1 MVRISGVGALKPNTV
16 ALGFPRV
23 YGDNEGVGNDK
34 RRDYLAP
41 EESGFGFSSDEIRD
55 LFPPTEGTGCCSITN
70 HDERNRTT
78 EDRIIEFVR
87 TIEDVTRIGKNVI
100 VCRNFSN
107 LKNESNWAMSEN
119 PSSFAW
125 CCNVMKTLFR
135 KAAPFCNND
144 GSTTRRKR
152 KYIDVWLVD
161 FFSEPDGVIND
172 RKHLFMLQVRSAIK
186 TI

>member
-16 ALGFPRV
+16 VLGFPRV

-41 EESGFGFSSDEIRD
+41 EESGFGFSSDEMRD
-55 LFPPTEGTGCCSITN
+55 LFPNRTTE
-70 HDERNRTT
+70 ERYRTT

-100 VCRNFSN
+100 VCRNFDN
-107 LKNESNWAMSEN
+107 LKHESNWAMSEN
-119 PSSFAW
+119 PSTFAW
-125 CCNVMKTLFR
+125 CCNVLRTLFH
-135 KAAPFCNND
+135 KAAPFCTN
-144 GSTTRRKR
+144 GSTSKKKR

-172 RKHLFMLQVRSAIK
+172 RMHLFMLQV
-186 TI
+186 